1 MTCGTSTMKEE
12 IKFRWGWGQF
22 TCKPPTWVTSASW
35 MKGRCLIGSP
45 ATNSNLAPSMDILK
59 VLGENCQPRVL
70 YPEKV
75 SFRNE
80 GEIKTVPDK
89 ANLREFITTSP
100 AS

>member
-1 MTCGTSTMKEE
+1 MREE
-12 IKFRWGWGQF
+12 IKEIFGQSGGSLLLNH
-22 TCKPPTWVTSASW
+22 PHDGVTRASW
-35 MKGRCLIGSP
+35 LKNRCLIGSP

-59 VLGENCQPRVL
+59 VLGEQNCQPRVL